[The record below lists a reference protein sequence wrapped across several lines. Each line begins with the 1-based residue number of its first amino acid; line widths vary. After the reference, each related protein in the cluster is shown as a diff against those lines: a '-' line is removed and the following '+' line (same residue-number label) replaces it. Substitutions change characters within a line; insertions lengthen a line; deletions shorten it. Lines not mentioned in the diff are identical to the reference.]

1 LGWVFV
7 RGMLF
12 NYGFLGFLSVFG
24 VLLVD
29 VLGKRF

>member
-1 LGWVFV
+1 
-7 RGMLF
+7 MLF